1 MKTNELM
8 AFARQTASQDEQFQR
23 PTTDAKHS
31 PVAVLLLVLILAGG
45 VGFFWKEI
53 SAARSELLPH
63 DQFMGQLEIESDLTR
78 SPIYDLSITPFGE
91 SLFYRDHH
99 GIVRSQNLFDD
110 EENLQAYRDVFAD
123 VFAEQ
128 MIFSPTKNSLV
139 VATRSGEV
147 LQKKWDTP
155 DSDPTVLLT
164 SEQAIEC
171 MDYSLDGR
179 LLAAGL
185 SNGTVVVLDLFE
197 NTTAAIFRRRGQNL
211 SSLKFESEL
220 SLLVSFDSGLERW
233 QLNVKKQKPSNKQS
247 LGYRRRMVWKID
259 QPAAREMIV
268 SNDGKF
274 LIAASFDNYIRC
286 WDLETLEQKWEFRG
300 TLPCARSLRMSPDG
314 SFFICQSEPYSLN
327 FRDPETGET
336 LATLVDKSMGTGT
349 GARFSLDGKLLY
361 TSSSDGLI
369 RVWTVP
375 GQTLIGTVESE
386 NSPL

>member
-1 MKTNELM
+1 MKTNDSM
-8 AFARQTASQDEQFQR
+8 AFARQSESKDEQFES
-23 PTTDAKHS
+23 PTSSPKHS
-31 PVAVLLLVLILAGG
+31 PMAALLLVVILAGG

-53 SAARSELLPH
+53 SAARSELLPQ
-63 DQFMGQLEIESDLTR
+63 DQFMGQLEIEMDLTR
-78 SPIYDLSITPFGE
+78 NPIYDLAITPFGE

-99 GIVRSQNLFDD
+99 GIVRSQNLFDG
-110 EENLQAYRDVFAD
+110 EENLRIYRDIFAD
-123 VFAEQ
+123 VCAEQ

-147 LQKKWDTP
+147 LQKKWDEP

-185 SNGTVVVLDLFE
+185 ANGTVIVLDLLE

-247 LGYRRRMVWKID
+247 FGYRRRMVWKID

-268 SNDGKF
+268 TDDGKF
-274 LIAASFDNYIRC
+274 FN
-286 WDLETLEQKWEFRG
+286 RG
-300 TLPCARSLRMSPDG
+300 V
-314 SFFICQSEPYSLN
+314 F
-327 FRDPETGET
+327 
-336 LATLVDKSMGTGT
+336 
-349 GARFSLDGKLLY
+349 
-361 TSSSDGLI
+361 
-369 RVWTVP
+369 
-375 GQTLIGTVESE
+375 
-386 NSPL
+386 